1 MIAESG
7 DAAVDL
13 ESALVNT
20 TLRVVVLPPSGPGF
34 DALVQSVDR
43 KRVTV
48 VCKDALPVG
57 AAIKLDAPDRMLLAE
72 VLAVERTPVGVL
84 ALLDVQHSLLY
95 ADVQRIRANF
105 GALGAPDVKAD
116 AVGV

>member
-1 MIAESG
+1 MIAETG
-7 DAAVDL
+7 DAAVDF
-13 ESALVNT
+13 ESGLVNT
-20 TLRVVVLPPSGPGF
+20 TLRVVVLPPSRPAF
-34 DALVQSVDR
+34 DALVQRVDG
-43 KRVTV
+43 KRLTV
-48 VCKDALPVG
+48 ACKDALPVG

-84 ALLDVQHSLLY
+84 GQLEVQYSLVH
-95 ADVQRIRANF
+95 ADVRRIRSNF

>member
-1 MIAESG
+1 M
-7 DAAVDL
+7 DL
-13 ESALVNT
+13 QSALLNT

-43 KRVTV
+43 KRLTV

-84 ALLDVQHSLLY
+84 ALLDVQHSLLH

>member
-1 MIAESG
+1 MQ
-7 DAAVDL
+7 
-13 ESALVNT
+13 SALLNT

-43 KRVTV
+43 KRLTV

-84 ALLDVQHSLLY
+84 ALLEVQHSLLH
-95 ADVQRIRANF
+95 ADAQRISANF

-116 AVGV
+116 AIRV

>member
-1 MIAESG
+1 M
-7 DAAVDL
+7 DL
-13 ESALVNT
+13 QSALLNT

-43 KRVTV
+43 KRLTV

-84 ALLDVQHSLLY
+84 ALLEVQHSLLH
-95 ADVQRIRANF
+95 ADAQRISANF

-116 AVGV
+116 AIRV

>member
-1 MIAESG
+1 M
-7 DAAVDL
+7 DL
-13 ESALVNT
+13 ESALANT
-20 TLRVVVLPPSGPGF
+20 TLRAVVLPPSGPGF
-34 DALVQSVDR
+34 DALVQRVDR
-43 KRVTV
+43 NRVTV

-84 ALLDVQHSLLY
+84 AQLEVQYSLVH
-95 ADVQRIRANF
+95 ADVERIRSNF

>member
-1 MIAESG
+1 M
-7 DAAVDL
+7 DL
-13 ESALVNT
+13 ESELVNT
-20 TLRVVVLPPSGPGF
+20 TLRLVVLPPSGPGI
-34 DALVQSVDR
+34 DALVQRVDR

-57 AAIKLDAPDRMLLAE
+57 AAIRLNAPDRMLLAE
-72 VLAVERTPVGVL
+72 VLARERTPVGVR
-84 ALLDVQHSLLY
+84 ALLDVQYSLLY

-105 GALGAPDVKAD
+105 GAPRAPDVKAD

>member
-1 MIAESG
+1 M
-7 DAAVDL
+7 DF

-34 DALVQSVDR
+34 DALVQRVDG
-43 KRVTV
+43 KRLTV

-57 AAIKLDAPDRMLLAE
+57 AAIRLDAPDRMLLAE
-72 VLAVERTPVGVL
+72 VLAVERTPEGVL
-84 ALLDVQHSLLY
+84 ALLDVQYSLLHSHI
-95 ADVQRIRANF
+95 QRIRANF

>member
-1 MIAESG
+1 MDFES
-7 DAAVDL
+7 
-13 ESALVNT
+13 ELVNT

-34 DALVQSVDR
+34 DALVQRVDR

-72 VLAVERTPVGVL
+72 VLAVERTPAGVL
-84 ALLDVQHSLLY
+84 ALLDVQHFLLH
-95 ADVQRIRANF
+95 ADIQRIRANF
-105 GALGAPDVKAD
+105 GALGTPDVRAD
-116 AVGV
+116 AVGA

>member
-1 MIAESG
+1 
-7 DAAVDL
+7 VDL

-20 TLRVVVLPPSGPGF
+20 TLRVMVLPPSGPGL
-34 DALVQSVDR
+34 DARVQSVDR
-43 KRVTV
+43 KWVTV

-95 ADVQRIRANF
+95 ADVQRIRTNF
-105 GALGAPDVKAD
+105 GALGAPEVEAD